1 MHDSRTGELIPL
13 GYVELEAVAAGL
25 LGLEPFLESMKAQ
38 QAMLTSLSQAIQGL
52 SDATKSA
59 VNKAI

>member
-1 MHDSRTGELIPL
+1 MRDSRTRELDPAWL
-13 GYVELEAVAAGL
+13 RRTRNGGCR
-25 LGLEPFLESMKAQ
+25 LEPFLESMKAQ

-59 VNKAI
+59 DGLAGH

>member
-1 MHDSRTGELIPL
+1 MHDSRAAELIQ
-13 GYVELEAVAAGL
+13 VELETVAAGL

-38 QAMLTSLSQAIQGL
+38 QAMLASLSQAMRGL

-59 VNKAI
+59 VNEAI